1 MLYPLDP
8 QRLRGRPCE
17 VTMQTQV
24 WPIVLLA
31 LATAALLPESVWAQS
46 AHMNDTLLARLTAE
60 AVAANPSL
68 ETSRAMAQAA
78 AARVRPAG
86 ALPDPMLSAGVM
98 NLTLPR
104 FAFRES
110 DFTEVDVELSQE
122 FPWPGTLRA
131 RTAVARAQA
140 RGSRAEV
147 AARRRTVVVRTAEL
161 YYRLRYL
168 VTARATLTRQRELL
182 EAGVDISTARY
193 ASTSAPQSDPLQ
205 ARVALA
211 RLDTEEA
218 DLAAEETEFR
228 ARLKALRNVSGP
240 DSLPI
245 EPIRPEL
252 IRENLRLSSASGV
265 ILASDLSANDSL
277 PEHPR
282 LTARQAAI
290 TAAEQ
295 AVRVEQLGARPD
307 FTIMTRYGARPLGSD
322 FFSAFV
328 GLRIPLYAGRK
339 QHRLADAARAEA
351 EAASAAL
358 AEERAALAEE
368 VRTTL
373 AQIQSEA
380 ARLRLLTGQVVP
392 ASQATVDAT
401 LRSYRVG
408 QVEFLTVLAAE
419 DALYRARLDAAR
431 VAAEHLTHLVMLEQL
446 VTPEE
451 GS

>member
-1 MLYPLDP
+1 MGTHLIWAVITAVTGLSP
-8 QRLRGRPCE
+8 Q
-17 VTMQTQV
+17 
-24 WPIVLLA
+24 A
-31 LATAALLPESVWAQS
+31 
-46 AHMNDTLLARLTAE
+46 DTVLARLTAE
-60 AVAANPSL
+60 AVAANPL
-68 ETSRAMAQAA
+68 LVASRATARAA
-78 AARVRPAG
+78 AFRVRPAG
-86 ALPDPMLSAGVM
+86 ALPDPMLAAGVM

-104 FAFRES
+104 FAFREH
-110 DFTEVDVELSQE
+110 DMTQVNVELSQQ
-122 FPWPGTLRA
+122 FPWPGTLGA
-131 RTAVARAQA
+131 RTAAARAQA
-140 RGSRAEV
+140 HGSRADA
-147 AARRRTVVVRTAEL
+147 AARRRDVIVRTAEL
-161 YYRLRYL
+161 YYRLRYVL
-168 VTARATLTRQRELL
+168 TARETLKRQRELL
-182 EAGVDISTARY
+182 ATGVDISTARY

-218 DLAAEETEFR
+218 DLAAEEAELR
-228 ARLKALRNVSGP
+228 AQLKALRNVRGS

-252 IRENLRLSSASGV
+252 VPSALHLRSATAIDDPAETLGP
-265 ILASDLSANDSL
+265 DSL

-282 LTARQAAI
+282 VAARRAE
-290 TAAEQ
+290 TEAAEQ
-295 AVRVEQLGARPD
+295 TVRVEQLGARPD
-307 FTIMTRYGARPLGSD
+307 FTLMTQYGARPLGAD

-328 GLRIPLYAGRK
+328 GVRIPLYAGRK

-351 EAASAAL
+351 DAARAAL

-373 AQIQSEA
+373 ARIQSEA

-408 QVEFLTVLAAE
+408 QIEFLTVLAAE

-431 VAAEHLTHLVMLEQL
+431 VAADHLTHLVMLEQL

-451 GS
+451 EDS